1 MKALAS
7 SVDNSSMI
15 PLKEPQQII
24 LLFEK
29 IESLLE
35 LDYGSETPRVILFT
49 LDLSSN
55 MTTENFN
62 YF

>member
-1 MKALAS
+1 
-7 SVDNSSMI
+7 
-15 PLKEPQQII
+15 
-24 LLFEK
+24 
-29 IESLLE
+29 LE
-35 LDYGSETPRVILFT
+35 LDDYSETPRVILFT